1 MTEEEIK
8 RVTNKYNAE
17 RSNFSFPTISASY
30 EGVKSILNMHPS
42 WKELDEE
49 KLVFKIAVYLNDLA
63 FGWN

>member
-1 MTEEEIK
+1 MTDEQVK

-17 RSNFSFPTISASY
+17 RSNFNFPTIPASY

-42 WKELDEE
+42 WEELDDE
-49 KLVFKIAVYLNDLA
+49 KLIFKIAVYLNDLA